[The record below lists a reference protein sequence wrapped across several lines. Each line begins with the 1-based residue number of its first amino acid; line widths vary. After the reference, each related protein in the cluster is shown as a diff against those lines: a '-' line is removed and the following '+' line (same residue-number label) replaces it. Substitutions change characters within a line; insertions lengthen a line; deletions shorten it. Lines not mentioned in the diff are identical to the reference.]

1 MGQLASVEYDQ
12 IVWPVGIKSGCK
24 GFFKVHFAGAVRLCF
39 HVPCVRRAGSIGE
52 VEKYDCPR
60 PPGWK

>member
-1 MGQLASVEYDQ
+1 MGQLASVDYDQ
-12 IVWPVGIKSGCK
+12 MVWPVGIKSGCK

-52 VEKYDCPR
+52 VEK
-60 PPGWK
+60 